1 MEAVTEHGMESPRS
15 LWCPSHENFVSV
27 AAAAAAAA
35 AVVVVVAAV
44 LVVVV

>member
-15 LWCPSHENFVSV
+15 LWCPSLENFVSV

-35 AVVVVVAAV
+35 AVVVAAAV
-44 LVVVV
+44 LAVVV